1 MNAQFTELEAL
12 VQPEL
17 DINPVEV
24 MAARTRQYQDAT
36 PEEIFDF
43 LQAVAEPY
51 ALLEPK
57 LSPKLRHSAK
67 KEIEFFLSL
76 YQDSLVRTSYF
87 QKAQQSQDS
96 VKFLSQCAYAIVKEL
111 LNSKN
116 CYKLSTFEIPKV
128 T

>member
-1 MNAQFTELEAL
+1 MTVQFTELEAL
-12 VQPEL
+12 VQPDL
-17 DINPVEV
+17 DINPVEI

-57 LSPKLRHSAK
+57 LSPKLRNSAK

-76 YQDSLVRTSYF
+76 YQDSLQRSSHIH
-87 QKAQQSQDS
+87 KAQPSQGS
-96 VKFLSQCAYAIVKEL
+96 VKFLSQCAYTIVNEL
-111 LNSKN
+111 LNSPK
-116 CYKLSTFEIPKV
+116 CYKLQTFEIAKV